1 MKPLKR
7 VIAALLILSQVFL
20 TGCWNYREIDT
31 LAIIAGFAIDKGEQ
45 GHKYHLTFEM
55 LDFSSGGIKQGSVKP
70 RLLETEGDT
79 IFDAVR
85 NAIKKSEKKFFFSHF
100 KVVVI
105 SQDLAREGIAPL
117 MDWLTRDSEPRNTAD
132 LVISKEKT
140 ARDIL
145 FQKAATSPIVS
156 YEIDKA
162 LENDALHLSKAPMG
176 RLYQAIDMLY
186 GNGVSLSLP
195 AIAVSSSQSG
205 DTPEL
210 DGTAVF
216 KKDKL
221 IGYLSGDETKNFL
234 FVENKIKGG
243 LLLVSKETKD
253 KNIALEILDSHTEVT
268 PQITGGKLSMHI
280 SIQTKTAL
288 GDVESPR
295 DYETEEGIKALE
307 TAAGRELAAGIGALI
322 SKVQRQYDSD
332 IFGFGK
338 AVYQDDP
345 QRWSEIKSKWDEMF
359 QTLPVTVSVQIKIQN
374 TATAKSS
381 VKAGD

>member
-1 MKPLKR
+1 
-7 VIAALLILSQVFL
+7 
-20 TGCWNYREIDT
+20 
-31 LAIIAGFAIDKGEQ
+31 
-45 GHKYHLTFEM
+45 
-55 LDFSSGGIKQGSVKP
+55 
-70 RLLETEGDT
+70 
-79 IFDAVR
+79 
-85 NAIKKSEKKFFFSHF
+85 
-100 KVVVI
+100 
-105 SQDLAREGIAPL
+105 
-117 MDWLTRDSEPRNTAD
+117 
-132 LVISKEKT
+132 
-140 ARDIL
+140 
-145 FQKAATSPIVS
+145 
-156 YEIDKA
+156 
-162 LENDALHLSKAPMG
+162 
-176 RLYQAIDMLY
+176 MLY